1 MLLRE
6 HHRFPLRLLAALLRL
21 RRRRRQH
28 ARLRRRL
35 HGAAR
40 HARPD
45 STRWGGAFDI
55 LRARL
60 RRDLDSDRVLRQSTA
75 RNGQG

>member
-1 MLLRE
+1 MLLLD
-6 HHRFPLRLLAALLRL
+6 HHRLAQRLLAALLRL
-21 RRRRRQH
+21 QQGRRQR
-28 ARLRRRL
+28 AWPRRWRP
-35 HGAAR
+35 GTGR

-60 RRDLDSDRVLRQSTA
+60 RRDLDSDQALRESTA
-75 RNGQG
+75 RTGQG